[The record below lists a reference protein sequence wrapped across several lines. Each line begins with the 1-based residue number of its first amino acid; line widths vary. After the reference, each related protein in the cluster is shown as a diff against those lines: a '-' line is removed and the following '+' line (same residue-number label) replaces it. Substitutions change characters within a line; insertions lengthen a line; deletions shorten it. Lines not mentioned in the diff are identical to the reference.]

1 MTAPALLLRDGVGA
15 AIAGDDWVGTVDA
28 ADTSVLQRCRG
39 PVLDIGCGPGRHV
52 LAAAERGLPALGIDL
67 TPAVVQ
73 WARHRGALVLQR
85 CVFERVPSAGR
96 WRTALLL
103 DGNIGIGGDPAGLL
117 RRVAQ
122 LLAPDGRVLVEVD
135 PPGAPAHTTNA
146 RLEVHGDAG
155 PWFPW
160 TSVAVDQLDVH
171 AVSARFVNHEEWHV
185 AGRYFAELHR
195 AQEPIRP

>member
-1 MTAPALLLRDGVGA
+1 VTAPALLLRDGVGA
-15 AIAGDDWVGTVDA
+15 AIAGDDWAGTVDA
-28 ADTSVLQRCRG
+28 ADTAVLQRCRG

-52 LAAAERGLPALGIDL
+52 LAAAERGLPALGIDV

-73 WARHRGALVLQR
+73 WARNRGALVLQR
-85 CVFERVPSAGR
+85 CVFERVPGAGR
-96 WRTALLL
+96 WGTALLL

-135 PPGAPAHTTNA
+135 PPGAPARTTNA
-146 RLEVHGDAG
+146 RLELDGDAG

-160 TSVAVDQLDVH
+160 TSVAVDQLDAHV
-171 AVSARFVNHEEWHV
+171 AVAQLVDHERWHV
-185 AGRYFAELHR
+185 AGRYFAELR
-195 AQEPIRP
+195 CAPRSVRS